1 MPRSGA
7 EDGRE
12 DDIAALF
19 ESSSDLADPFAC
31 FSGVLTAR
39 ATSPPRTPP
48 RSSAKTR
55 YDDVPIAAVLPQS
68 PLMPRHGMYG
78 AHHSP
83 QPVHG
88 SPYGMSDLES
98 FGAGHSYLSAQSSY
112 GTSEL
117 NSSGVGHSYHSQLS
131 TQSDLL
137 NEMFRLNLSP
147 GSPAASSFGVG
158 LTPPQSPVYG
168 GASMQQRED
177 SVKSSPSY
185 SPQTSAGT
193 GSPKQQHSL
202 YKTELCRSWEE
213 SGSCRYGYE
222 LSNPN

>member
-1 MPRSGA
+1 MRRSGA

-12 DDIAALF
+12 DDITALF
-19 ESSSDLADPFAC
+19 ESSSELADPFAC
-31 FSGVLTAR
+31 FSGVPMAR
-39 ATSPPRTPP
+39 AASPPRTPP
-48 RSSAKTR
+48 RSNATTH

-78 AHHSP
+78 VLHSP

-88 SPYGMSDLES
+88 SPYGMSDFES
-98 FGAGHSYLSAQSSY
+98 SDAGHSYRSQLGAQSAY

-117 NSSGVGHSYHSQLS
+117 DISGPGHSYHSQLS

-147 GSPAASSFGVG
+147 GSPASSFGVG

-168 GASMQQRED
+168 GASAQQREE
-177 SVKSSPSY
+177 SVKSSPPY
-185 SPQTSAGT
+185 SPQSAAGT

-213 SGSCRYGYE
+213 SGSCR
-222 LSNPN
+222 